1 MGIGYAQTS
10 SPKTN
15 VQGEKDAKQSKKREM
30 NMNTGAISRRGYLK
44 VRFQIEL
51 QWGRSAS
58 SFPT

>member
-15 VQGEKDAKQSKKREM
+15 VQGEKDAKQSQREM

-51 QWGRSAS
+51 Q
-58 SFPT
+58 

>member
-15 VQGEKDAKQSKKREM
+15 VQGEKDAKQSQREM
-30 NMNTGAISRRGYLK
+30 NMNTGAIAGRGYLK

>member
-15 VQGEKDAKQSKKREM
+15 VQGEKDAKQSQREM
-30 NMNTGAISRRGYLK
+30 NMNTGAIARRGYLK

-51 QWGRSAS
+51 Q
-58 SFPT
+58 

>member
-30 NMNTGAISRRGYLK
+30 NMNTGAIARRGYLK

-51 QWGRSAS
+51 Q
-58 SFPT
+58 